1 MKTFLYLLFINSCFS
16 QEKVYFP
23 DYENYSMIPSLFPIT
38 NPKISTSVKTNFILL
53 NDDLNENKPLESTIK
68 PTVDSS
74 HETTLV
80 TTSEIVI
87 KKDIA
92 RNYLR
97 NNIIQIKDNN
107 YTNNFDETMNPISTI
122 LYFVL
127 SYIIC
132 TCVILIIMSLCQL
145 RKKSN
150 E

>member
-1 MKTFLYLLFINSCFS
+1 
-16 QEKVYFP
+16 
-23 DYENYSMIPSLFPIT
+23 MIPSLFPIT